1 MKSIAACI
9 CFAALLLPAVVG
21 AQPQRN
27 VFLLGEGRNN
37 VMQNWEVPRDKWQTQ
52 PTWTPTSSSPPPL
65 AIAKAVE
72 LGEAW
77 LLKRHSDVKKLAV
90 QQITLKSQAESSSGA
105 AEGWFYRIQYQPVV
119 AGQRLWGGEF
129 VAVVLLDGT
138 VVAPRAEPYSSAR

>member
-1 MKSIAACI
+1 MKTITANILLAS
-9 CFAALLLPAVVG
+9 LLLPAVVV
-21 AQPQRN
+21 AQPQRD

-37 VMQNWEVPRDKWQTQ
+37 IMQNWEVPHDKWGAQ
-52 PTWTPTSSSPPPL
+52 PAWTPTSGKPPPL

-77 LLKRHSDVKKLAV
+77 LLKRHSDVKKLVV
-90 QQITLKSQAESSSGA
+90 QQITLKAQAESSPRTN
-105 AEGWFYRIQYQPVV
+105 EGWFYRIQYQPVV

-138 VVAPRAEPYSSAR
+138 IIAPRAEPYSSGR